1 MAGVGEGGTLRDW
14 SPVRQTVAV
23 VAWCS
28 FLAACV
34 ETMGFFAYLDPATVG
49 CTQLPPE
56 APAIRHAAYAIGFF
70 FFWMSTVVAATLT
83 AYLLYSGRR
92 VGR

>member
-1 MAGVGEGGTLRDW
+1 MNSVDGRERLRDW
-14 SPVRQTVAV
+14 SPVRQTIMV

-28 FLAACV
+28 FVAASV
-34 ETMGFFAYLDPATVG
+34 ETMGFFANLDPATVG

-70 FFWMSTVVAATLT
+70 FFWMSTVVAASLT
-83 AYLLYSGRR
+83 AYLRCSSRR
-92 VGR
+92 TGH

>member
-1 MAGVGEGGTLRDW
+1 MSRGSDASPRTDW
-14 SPVRQTVAV
+14 SPVRQTIAV

-28 FLAACV
+28 FVAASV

-70 FFWMSTVVAATLT
+70 FFWMSTVVAAAMT
-83 AYLLYSGRR
+83 AYLLNSARR
-92 VGR
+92 QVS